1 MSLTLLMRARAQ
13 FSANKE
19 VTSASCRSFP
29 GPWARMESGC
39 APTRDFVTCVDELR
53 STEAFWE
60 RPGPQGQLES
70 RKKWRRGTGKRTSSM
85 EPASHAVRV
94 VSFMSCPPGA
104 ARCFAGPPGF

>member
-60 RPGPQGQLES
+60 DRAPKGSSNREKNGAGELASERAVWSPP
-70 RKKWRRGTGKRTSSM
+70 RTLCGS
-85 EPASHAVRV
+85 
-94 VSFMSCPPGA
+94 
-104 ARCFAGPPGF
+104 